1 MIHSYAAA
9 KTSLTWSTLYT
20 KAMSAELADSTV
32 VRELSLS
39 VKKFPSNIMGN
50 LLEDLETVSTLDL
63 ANIRASLSTL
73 LASHGSTGAPL
84 RSEHDLDHSTLR
96 TTVIAQKVS
105 LSKEQATLS
114 AQDKEYSKLVN
125 RIDLAL
131 REFFTEHLINPKE
144 LVLHEVLMFDSK
156 GTCREALGAQ
166 PRQAIERA
174 LSTPHDYLACDCCEG
189 KEALS
194 ASQPATA
201 ILYQL
206 YLESGALINVAD
218 LWAAFQA
225 ILSPGREE
233 DEEASEEE
241 L

>member
-1 MIHSYAAA
+1 
-9 KTSLTWSTLYT
+9 
-20 KAMSAELADSTV
+20 MSGELAESAL

-39 VKKFPSNIMGN
+39 VKKFPSDVMEKLFQELKNIP
-50 LLEDLETVSTLDL
+50 TLDL
-63 ANIRASLSTL
+63 TGIHTSLSNL
-73 LASHGSTGAPL
+73 LNSNGTTSAPL
-84 RSEHDLDHSTLR
+84 RSEYDLDDRSTLR

-105 LSKEQATLS
+105 LSKQKASLS
-114 AQDKEYSKLVN
+114 AHDKEYSKVVN
-125 RIDLAL
+125 RTDLAL
-131 REFFTEHLINPKE
+131 REFLTRYLVHPKE
-144 LVLHEVLMFDSK
+144 LVLHEILVFDSK
-156 GTCREALGAQ
+156 AVCREALGPQ

-174 LSTPHDYLACDCCEG
+174 LSTPHDYLACECCEG

-206 YLESGALINVAD
+206 YLESGVLTNVAD

-225 ILSPGREE
+225 IMWPSRDGE
-233 DEEASEEE
+233 EEASEED

>member
-1 MIHSYAAA
+1 MAG
-9 KTSLTWSTLYT
+9 
-20 KAMSAELADSTV
+20 ELAESAL
-32 VRELSLS
+32 VRELNLS

-50 LLEDLETVSTLDL
+50 LFKDLESIPTLDL
-63 ANIRASLSTL
+63 TSIRGSLLTL
-73 LASHGSTGAPL
+73 LPSNDGASAPL
-84 RSEHDLDHSTLR
+84 RSEYDMDHSTLR

-105 LSKEQATLS
+105 LSKQQAALS
-114 AQDKEYSKLVN
+114 TQDKEYSKVVN

-131 REFFTEHLINPKE
+131 REFFTRYLIHPKD
-144 LVLHEVLMFDSK
+144 LVLHEILVFDSK
-156 GTCREALGAQ
+156 ALCRDTLGPH
-166 PRQAIERA
+166 PRQAMERA
-174 LSTPHDYLACDCCEG
+174 LSAPHDYLACECCEG

-206 YLESGALINVAD
+206 YLESGTLINIAD

-225 ILSPGREE
+225 ITWPNRDEEEETREE
-233 DEEASEEE
+233 D